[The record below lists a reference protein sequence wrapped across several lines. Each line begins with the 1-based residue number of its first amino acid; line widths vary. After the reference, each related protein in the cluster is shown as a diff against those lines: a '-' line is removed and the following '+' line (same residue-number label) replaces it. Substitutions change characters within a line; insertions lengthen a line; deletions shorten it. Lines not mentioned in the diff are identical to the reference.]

1 MAHEPTGRAP
11 APDPILYLP
20 AGRDGFLVLGL
31 ADGSLLPV
39 PLTAAK
45 ARLLA
50 ALAQALRED
59 AALVGPLRG
68 WRRPERLARMVAG
81 DAYPVEAQT
90 VRAYLSQIKRSVRA
104 AAHAAGKKAP
114 PLLEHRRTI
123 GVRLGCEGFQ
133 VIDGTRG
140 GGA

>member
-1 MAHEPTGRAP
+1 MGGRGGPAFARPARRPPPSLRNAALATRREKRTWRMAAPPPGRDAP
-11 APDPILYLP
+11 PDPTLYLP
-20 AGRDGFLVLGL
+20 AGPAGDGFLTLSL
-31 ADGSLLPV
+31 DDGSLLAV

-59 AALVGPLRG
+59 AALVGPVRG

-81 DAYPVEAQT
+81 DACPVEAQT

-104 AAHAAGKKAP
+104 AA
-114 PLLEHRRTI
+114 
-123 GVRLGCEGFQ
+123 
-133 VIDGTRG
+133 
-140 GGA
+140 